1 VVMDDTERA
10 MWRQLGYVFIVC
22 VLLASVFFGG

>member
-1 VVMDDTERA
+1 MDDVERA
-10 MWRQLGYVFIVC
+10 MWRQLGYVYVVV